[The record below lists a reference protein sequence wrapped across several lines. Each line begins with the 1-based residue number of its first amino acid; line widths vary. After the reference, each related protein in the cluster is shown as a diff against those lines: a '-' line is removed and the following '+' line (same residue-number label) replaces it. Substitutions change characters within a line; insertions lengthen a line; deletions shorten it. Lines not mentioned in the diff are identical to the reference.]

1 MKKQFEELRAFALSC
16 PEATEASPWGE
27 TAIKVRGKTFLF
39 MRLETGTLSLSTKL
53 PQSAPY
59 ALDEK
64 FTEPTGYGLGK
75 SAWVTSTFKGK
86 DKPPMDQLRGWIEE
100 SYRAVAPTP
109 NRRPRRPIG
118 QRKA

>member
-1 MKKQFEELRAFALSC
+1 VKKQYEQLKAFALGF
-16 PEATEASPWGE
+16 PEAIEASPWGE

-39 MRLETGTLSLSTKL
+39 MRLEGGSLRLSTKL

-64 FTEPTGYGLGK
+64 FTEPAGYGLGK
-75 SAWVTSTFKGK
+75 SGWVTSTFKAK

-100 SYRAVAPTP
+100 SYRAVAPK
-109 NRRPRRPIG
+109 RLVVGIG
-118 QRKA
+118 K